1 MSFPRVVLCT
11 GANQGLGLAILQ
23 AAALRDPS
31 PIYILACRNVA
42 SGNEALNQLRG
53 EGIKAE
59 IEVFQLDVTN
69 DEHITSAIKFVES
82 KYGRLDVLIN
92 NAGILIRAPEDDLP
106 ALRQAYN
113 TMLNTNLTSVAILTT
128 AFLPLLHKS
137 PDPKVINITS
147 GLGSIANTL
156 TKKMGRLP
164 PYGASKV
171 GMNGLTA
178 HMQTAENDR
187 IAAEEVK
194 GEGIKEGRIKY
205 YVVAPGL
212 LKTALTSF
220 HLGKD
225 PKDGTGAVVRLIE
238 DQEGK
243 YPAGTQWE
251 FVEEE
256 MRVVPW

>member
-1 MSFPRVVLCT
+1 MTIS
-11 GANQGLGLAILQ
+11 
-23 AAALRDPS
+23 
-31 PIYILACRNVA
+31 
-42 SGNEALNQLRG
+42 
-53 EGIKAE
+53 
-59 IEVFQLDVTN
+59 
-69 DEHITSAIKFVES
+69 
-82 KYGRLDVLIN
+82 VLIN

-164 PYGASKV
+164 SYGASKV

-187 IAAEEVK
+187 IAAEEVDRK
-194 GEGIKEGRIKY
+194 S
-205 YVVAPGL
+205 VV
-212 LKTALTSF
+212 
-220 HLGKD
+220 
-225 PKDGTGAVVRLIE
+225 
-238 DQEGK
+238 
-243 YPAGTQWE
+243 
-251 FVEEE
+251 
-256 MRVVPW
+256 